1 VSAWGYG
8 CAWRMQE
15 RDLYAFAGARGF
27 HRTDGFTERRPGED
41 VLEQQ
46 RALVA
51 SWRETIESLYIDGLG
66 TRRLP
71 P

>member
-15 RDLYAFAGARGF
+15 RDLYAFAGAG
-27 HRTDGFTERRPGED
+27 HPADGFTERRPGED

-46 RALVA
+46 RALVS
-51 SWRETIESLYIDGLG
+51 SWRETIESLYLDGLG
-66 TRRLP
+66 TRRTP
-71 P
+71 A